1 MKYLAMKYLRAWGLI
16 AFLFIFGCA
25 STADLKVLS
34 DYDETATFNDFQTF
48 VICIDDLFVD
58 NSNYPKHDNNMV
70 RQLIG
75 KEIEGQMES
84 LGYRTNVIKPELQA
98 GFQLLIVQEEATFT
112 NCDLQ
117 ENYNYWQT
125 CTIKNITYTE
135 ETLVVYV
142 SDLQKNQ
149 VIWQASVPCDTNKP
163 EQVLKS
169 YVMDLVDKLFD
180 KYPKTN

>member
-1 MKYLAMKYLRAWGLI
+1 MKPFKFISLVTVMF
-16 AFLFIFGCA
+16 FLECG

-34 DYDETATFNDFQTF
+34 DYDETAGFNDYQTF
-48 VICIDDLFVD
+48 VICIDDLFVE
-58 NSNYPKHDNNMV
+58 NTNYPKYDNNTV

-75 KEIEGQMES
+75 KEVEDQMEGI
-84 LGYRTNVIKPELQA
+84 GYKTDVIKPELQA
-98 GFQLLIVQEEATFT
+98 GFQLLIVQEETTFT

-117 ENYNYWQT
+117 EDYNYWHT
-125 CTIKNITYTE
+125 CTIKNVTYTE

-149 VIWQASVPCDTNKP
+149 VIWQASVNCNLNRP
-163 EQVLKS
+163 EIGLKS
-169 YVMDLVDKLFD
+169 YVMDLVEVLFD